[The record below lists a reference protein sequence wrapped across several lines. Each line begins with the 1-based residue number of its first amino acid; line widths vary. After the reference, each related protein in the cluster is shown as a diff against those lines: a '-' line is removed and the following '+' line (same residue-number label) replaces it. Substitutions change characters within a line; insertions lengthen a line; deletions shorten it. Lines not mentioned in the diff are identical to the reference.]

1 MYRLLIVDD
10 EVEIVEG
17 LKTLIDWERHG
28 IELCGDAGNGAA
40 AFAMIQELSPD
51 IIIMDIR
58 MPVISGLELL
68 EKISAHN
75 IKIKSIILS
84 GYDDFYYAQTAIN
97 LKAANYLLKPCR
109 PDDILGAVLKVTAI
123 LDAEKSQ
130 EMILYNYKQQFQENL
145 PVLKE
150 KLLREII
157 HGRQIDRQILSS
169 KMQLYDVNIPAE
181 NLLVN
186 LIQIDLINSLYE
198 KHGSL
203 DVEAMKMAITHMVY
217 SAYSPDF
224 HNEILQN
231 GEDIIVVLSPR
242 QQFDSLNKLINCAE
256 AVREQ
261 IQQSLPITA
270 TIGIGSLVAGIE
282 DLWISYKEAGSAVEA
297 KFYLG
302 DNRVIVFSDIAL
314 TNFQTATYPL
324 NEELAIINCLRT
336 GNNAAIKG
344 KVESF
349 YQNLNISGIPSKKYL
364 QRATVA
370 LIGRIYQ
377 FCLENNLDTSSILGE
392 EFKFF
397 TSIEACETK
406 MELQEKIIFVLNTV
420 LNKAAEK
427 EKTNILIKYAIDFI
441 KDNHFKDITLDTV
454 AKQIFIT
461 PGYLSQLFKQETGI
475 NFLEYLNQYRIQKAK
490 ELLKNPFLKNYEI
503 SNKVGFGD
511 EKYFSQVFKRYT
523 GLTPTQYKES
533 SNI

>member
-1 MYRLLIVDD
+1 
-10 EVEIVEG
+10 
-17 LKTLIDWERHG
+17 
-28 IELCGDAGNGAA
+28 
-40 AFAMIQELSPD
+40 
-51 IIIMDIR
+51 
-58 MPVISGLELL
+58 
-68 EKISAHN
+68 
-75 IKIKSIILS
+75 
-84 GYDDFYYAQTAIN
+84 
-97 LKAANYLLKPCR
+97 
-109 PDDILGAVLKVTAI
+109 
-123 LDAEKSQ
+123 
-130 EMILYNYKQQFQENL
+130 
-145 PVLKE
+145 
-150 KLLREII
+150 
-157 HGRQIDRQILSS
+157 
-169 KMQLYDVNIPAE
+169 
-181 NLLVN
+181 
-186 LIQIDLINSLYE
+186 
-198 KHGSL
+198 
-203 DVEAMKMAITHMVY
+203 MVY